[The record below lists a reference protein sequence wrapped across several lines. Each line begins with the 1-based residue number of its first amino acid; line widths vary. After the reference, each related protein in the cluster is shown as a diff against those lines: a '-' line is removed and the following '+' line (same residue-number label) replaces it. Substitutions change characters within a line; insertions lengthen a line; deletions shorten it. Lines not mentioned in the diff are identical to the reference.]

1 MSVYPPY
8 HTARTLQLA
17 SDFLS
22 RWRRRFANLI
32 LLRPGR
38 DPNFVCDNPPLV
50 LAGAFGSVVASVT
63 PRPFRRSFGEAAAR
77 FRRSYGA
84 VFVYNIFVL
93 ASSSVFLFVFDI
105 LDSRLPVACI
115 NFLNSAQLPSGA
127 GFVFSSIRC
136 RISDIYLF

>member
-1 MSVYPPY
+1 MAV
-8 HTARTLQLA
+8 TTLEAPLA
-17 SDFLS
+17 SIVTFGWSCVGTSTLS
-22 RWRRRFANLI
+22 YRLHVSVGFTFSAAGGGDSLI
-32 LLRPGR
+32 LFCSGLGR
-38 DPNFVCDNPPLV
+38 YPKFVCDNPPLV

-105 LDSRLPVACI
+105 LDSRLPVACM
-115 NFLNSAQLPSGA
+115 NF
-127 GFVFSSIRC
+127 
-136 RISDIYLF
+136 